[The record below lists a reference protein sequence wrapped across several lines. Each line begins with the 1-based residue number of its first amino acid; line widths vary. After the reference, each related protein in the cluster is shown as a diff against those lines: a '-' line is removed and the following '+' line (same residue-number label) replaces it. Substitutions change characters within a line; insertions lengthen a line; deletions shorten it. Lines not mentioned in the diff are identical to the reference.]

1 MAARRAERRYVRAS
15 VAPPRTRS
23 VAVYDDDTV
32 GEMEV
37 ELSSRLGKVFIRLYT
52 DAEITMMVGFYDS
65 ASPVVRFRGNLENVN
80 RALRSVSFE
89 AQQDETG
96 EDDVLIEVTD
106 SDGAITTESVNLWI
120 RAVNDAPVIS
130 SVSVVENVVR
140 GQVLSIFGTT
150 ISDVDLDDAE
160 IRDVRVE
167 LSVNKGRIGLNSLRG
182 LNLLQGNGE
191 DLARVMIVEGNLENI
206 NEALYRIRYLYEG
219 DDGTVSEDELT
230 VRVNDLGSHGEGGE
244 MTSESVTRILF

>member
-1 MAARRAERRYVRAS
+1 
-15 VAPPRTRS
+15 
-23 VAVYDDDTV
+23 
-32 GEMEV
+32 
-37 ELSSRLGKVFIRLYT
+37 
-52 DAEITMMVGFYDS
+52 MMVGFYDS

-130 SVSVVENVVR
+130 SVSVVENAVR

-206 NEALYRIRYLYEG
+206 NDALYRIRYLYEG

-230 VRVNDLGSHGEGGE
+230 VRVNIWVRTVRVMARAML
-244 MTSESVTRILF
+244 